1 MVLLLA
7 VVGVWTNVAG
17 RAITAEPVRIE
28 GASVVLKTGAESE
41 RTLPLAVFLSAEQ
54 ARLRAALGEYPLSP
68 RLNRS
73 VKPTRPTSRAPN
85 SALPAA

>member
-17 RAITAEPVRIE
+17 RAIAAEPVRIE

-41 RTLPLAVFLSAEQ
+41 RTLPLAVFPSAE
-54 ARLRAALGEYPLSP
+54 
-68 RLNRS
+68 
-73 VKPTRPTSRAPN
+73 
-85 SALPAA
+85 